1 MKKREKRK
9 AIFYGEEMIRNGE
22 RKAKVVLAAMRS
34 IIEEEPLAKIDY
46 VEMTDADSIEP
57 IETAQGRTL
66 TAIAV
71 YIGKTRLIDNFI
83 VDLREVD
90 QS

>member
-1 MKKREKRK
+1 MIESGERDAETIKK
-9 AIFYGEEMIRNGE
+9 AIREVID
-22 RKAKVVLAAMRS
+22 A
-34 IIEEEPLAKIDY
+34 EPLAKIDY
-46 VEMTDADSIEP
+46 VEVVNFDTIEAMD
-57 IETAQGRTL
+57 TLDGTVL

-83 VDLREVD
+83 MTI

>member
-1 MKKREKRK
+1 MIDSGALAAETINK
-9 AIFYGEEMIRNGE
+9 AIRAVID
-22 RKAKVVLAAMRS
+22 A
-34 IIEEEPLAKIDY
+34 EPLAKIDY
-46 VEMTDADSIEP
+46 VEVVNFDTIEA
-57 IETAQGRTL
+57 IDTLDGIVL

-83 VDLREVD
+83 MTI